1 MTSFEIIVERSYK
14 HFLVWVLHVNCG
26 LTEPDEVLLERFNVS
41 LTFIEKA
48 HGGFLDMYPL
58 IIFLGRFMY
67 HLRVTSLRVPK
78 YSLHFSGSTTS
89 IIAGWVDTAIKCSK
103 GSDLPSNVGKWRD
116 LKFSGTWVSQISW
129 ANDLGSS
136 NSSSNSSSVAS
147 LVQSVQLVPTSVGFG
162 GIITPLS
169 PRLSP
174 RLHFHEQ
181 GILLL
186 PSR

>member
-14 HFLVWVLHVNCG
+14 HFLVRVLHVNCG

-78 YSLHFSGSTTS
+78 YSLHFSGSATS
-89 IIAGWVDTAIKCSK
+89 IIAG
-103 GSDLPSNVGKWRD
+103 
-116 LKFSGTWVSQISW
+116 
-129 ANDLGSS
+129 
-136 NSSSNSSSVAS
+136 
-147 LVQSVQLVPTSVGFG
+147 
-162 GIITPLS
+162 
-169 PRLSP
+169 
-174 RLHFHEQ
+174 
-181 GILLL
+181 
-186 PSR
+186 